1 MELDNVV
8 DNIINFTADLEF
20 FIKSLIIITL
30 LYIPLYSMITLL
42 YSESNQF
49 DNLQTLIHT
58 IQGAISPINI
68 IYIIIISIGVTYLHK
83 KLNETPQLRIQGL
96 LDLFLE
102 QLTASLQAHSLSSL
116 GSYLIY
122 H

>member
-1 MELDNVV
+1 MELDDVV

-20 FIKSLIIITL
+20 FIKILVIITL

-49 DNLQTLIHT
+49 DNLQTLINT

-83 KLNETPQLRIQGL
+83 KTK
-96 LDLFLE
+96 
-102 QLTASLQAHSLSSL
+102 
-116 GSYLIY
+116 
-122 H
+122 

>member
-1 MELDNVV
+1 MELDDVV

-20 FIKSLIIITL
+20 FIKSLVIIML

-42 YSESNQF
+42 YSENNQL
-49 DNLQTLIHT
+49 DNLQTLINT

-83 KLNETPQLRIQGL
+83 KTK
-96 LDLFLE
+96 
-102 QLTASLQAHSLSSL
+102 
-116 GSYLIY
+116 
-122 H
+122 